1 MAEPGTV
8 PRLCNVYI
16 RNPCLIGA
24 LYGGVPTLLCFGCM
38 FVMLPFREVY
48 VLRLVIALVLAVV
61 AGAGLNRYGLSLWL
75 LKHRSSEGPAG
86 PSDGAF
92 IGGAI
97 GAGTQLLAPLTSFIG
112 TNHPEEAKTF
122 IICAFLAGTVGG
134 MLIGVLLGAIG
145 RKHVDRAAPA
155 GGT

>member
-1 MAEPGTV
+1 MAEQGTL
-8 PRLCNVYI
+8 PRLCNVYL

-38 FVMLPFREVY
+38 FLMLPFREVY
-48 VLRLVIALVLAVV
+48 LLRFVISLVLAVV

-75 LKHRSSEGPAG
+75 LKHRSSQGPAG
-86 PSDGAF
+86 PGDGAF

-97 GAGTQLLAPLTSFIG
+97 GAGTVLLPPLTSFIG

-122 IICAFLAGTVGG
+122 ILAAWLAGTVGG
-134 MLIGVLLGAIG
+134 LLIGAIIGAIG
-145 RKHVDRAAPA
+145 RPHVDRSAPV